1 MIETI
6 ITIVVFI
13 IILAILVLIHE
24 FGHFIV
30 AKKHGILV
38 EEFGFGFPPRVW
50 GKKIG
55 ETLYSINL
63 LPIGGFVKVYG
74 EEYYEED
81 NHVDPKLK
89 DRAFVNKKSWQK
101 ASVIVAGVI
110 MNFILGWAILTFLFT
125 QGTPVPMKEVIIEE
139 VKPNTPAAQVGIKVN
154 DKITQITHK
163 TTNYPVQTPSDLQNL
178 TKKFLGE
185 QIVVTIQ
192 RGNQEI
198 KVAITPRKNPP
209 KNEGAMGIAMKS
221 IEIKK
226 YAWHQA
232 PIQGLKEAYTMTKTI
247 VVEILKLPVTL
258 LTQKPSTEGEEP
270 EVQVT
275 GVIGIAKIVGQ
286 ARGYGLNALLSVMAV
301 LSLNLAVIN
310 ILPFP
315 ALDGGRLVF
324 IMYEWITTKKV
335 NKTFERYMN
344 LFGFI
349 FLLSLM
355 AIITVMDIIREFVK

>member
-1 MIETI
+1 MITTLITI
-6 ITIVVFI
+6 IVFI

-50 GKKIG
+50 GKKFG
-55 ETLYSINL
+55 ETLYTLNL

-81 NHVDPKLK
+81 SHVDPKLK

-125 QGTPVPMKEVIIEE
+125 QGTPVPMKEVIIED
-139 VKPNTPAAQVGIKVN
+139 VKSNTPAAVVGLKNN
-154 DKITQITHK
+154 DKIVKIVHEGKDYQV
-163 TTNYPVQTPSDLQNL
+163 NTPTDLQNY
-178 TKKFLGE
+178 TKKFLGKE
-185 QIVVTIQ
+185 ITLNVM
-192 RGNQEI
+192 RGSQEVNV
-198 KVAITPRKNPP
+198 KITPRKNPP
-209 KNEGAMGIAMKS
+209 KGEGAMGIAMKS
-221 IEIKK
+221 FEIKK
-226 YAWHQA
+226 YVWYQA
-232 PIQGLKEAYTMTKTI
+232 PWYGLKEAYIMTKTI
-247 VVEILKLPVTL
+247 AVEILKLPVTL
-258 LTQKPSTEGEEP
+258 LSKKDSAGGEP

-275 GVIGIAKIVGQ
+275 GVIGIAKIVGE
-286 ARGYGLNALLSVMAV
+286 ARQYGLNPLLSVMAV

-324 IMYEWITTKKV
+324 IIYEWITNKRV

-355 AIITVMDIIREFVK
+355 AIITIMDIIREFAGK